1 MDHYDVSPPLL
12 SCNGLSFPFEVIL
25 SDCVFKDLR
34 TLDVCLAVRIC
45 GDNGISRDS
54 LDVCLVINLRVP
66 PMNLC
71 IGVGTRFCR
80 DSPVGTLGHSLRFY
94 VLVE

>member
-1 MDHYDVSPPLL
+1 MYVL
-12 SCNGLSFPFEVIL
+12 SW
-25 SDCVFKDLR
+25 
-34 TLDVCLAVRIC
+34 
-45 GDNGISRDS
+45 ISVVTMGYHMIQ
-54 LDVCLVINLRVP
+54 LMYVLVINLRVP

-71 IGVGTRFCR
+71 IVVGTCFRC